1 MGSGSWREE
10 IVMDVSSGLSIGFT
24 QAEQKRRR
32 AFPTKATSRNKTRRK
47 TGTVWRSKCRVC
59 LSGRRDNPDLHSW
72 ETSHE
77 LI

>member
-10 IVMDVSSGLSIGFT
+10 TAMDMSSELSIGFT

-47 TGTVWRSKCRVC
+47 TGTVWWSKC
-59 LSGRRDNPDLHSW
+59 LSGRRDNPGLHSW
-72 ETSHE
+72 ETSQE

>member
-1 MGSGSWREE
+1 MGRGSWREV
-10 IVMDVSSGLSIGFT
+10 IVMDMSSGKSMGFT

-47 TGTVWRSKCRVC
+47 TGTAWWSKCRVC
-59 LSGRRDNPDLHSW
+59 LSGRRDNTGLHSW
-72 ETSHE
+72 ETSHK